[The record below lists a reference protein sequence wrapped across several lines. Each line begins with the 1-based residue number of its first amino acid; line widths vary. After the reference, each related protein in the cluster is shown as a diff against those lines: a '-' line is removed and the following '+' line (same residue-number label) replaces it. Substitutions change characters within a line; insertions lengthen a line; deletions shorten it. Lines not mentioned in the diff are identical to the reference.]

1 MKKFLLGAS
10 VTLALGFMAATQIAL
25 AGSFGG
31 TGSGHDSQGAKTE
44 ARAEGRKA
52 GEQAFADGH
61 SVAHSAH
68 VGRDVAAKAEAA
80 RAASAR
86 DDKNGEVG
94 TWINDN

>member
-1 MKKFLLGAS
+1 MRKVLLGIAS
-10 VTLALGFMAATQIAL
+10 AALAFGIHGHVM